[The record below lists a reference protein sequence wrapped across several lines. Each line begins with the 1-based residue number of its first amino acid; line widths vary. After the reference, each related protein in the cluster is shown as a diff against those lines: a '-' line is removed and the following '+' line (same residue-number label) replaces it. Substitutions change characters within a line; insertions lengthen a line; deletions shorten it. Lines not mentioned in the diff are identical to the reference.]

1 MFSFL
6 FGKKAKAPEV
16 KPETQ
21 RETIERA
28 QEEINKI
35 LSNLTPKPSI
45 TITPEDGTLKIHL
58 PEQMPDEPKA
68 LPAPSQQQA
77 VKENTPSENDSN
89 SAS

>member
-28 QEEINKI
+28 QREINKI
-35 LSNLTPKPSI
+35 VSNLTPKPSI

-58 PEQMPDEPKA
+58 PEHMPDEPMYHELKA
-68 LPAPSQQQA
+68 LPAPSQKQA
-77 VKENTPSENDSN
+77 VKANLPG
-89 SAS
+89 